1 MIRTRDLEVYTVTT
15 GQWAVAGFET
25 KWGGIRIRNVPPV
38 PMTGGPGRDGAGFGG
53 RGVSHHSLRMERQ
66 LLRLM
71 VSSGLNILATSL
83 PGTSRHGRR
92 IALPALHLFTS
103 ADRFF

>member
-1 MIRTRDLEVYTVTT
+1 MEVRNPECSRMYPP
-15 GQWAVAGFET
+15 GADHWWPAVMVQGL
-25 KWGGIRIRNVPPV
+25 
-38 PMTGGPGRDGAGFGG
+38 G
-53 RGVSHHSLRMERQ
+53 RGVSHRSLRMERQ

-71 VSSGLNILATSL
+71 VSSGLNILQTSL